1 MKSRKSSDAPGLLL
15 PRYVLGVLRRRGI
28 FAQPSVRVEHQHLAK
43 RYVVRGLESGGAVG
57 DVGHYVT
64 FAREDGQPLE
74 YLHPVESISV
84 NGLHSVVLAP
94 SMVRIEMLRKARTY
108 ELLITQHRPQ
118 SVLDCKKLA
127 LESKILF
134 RGIHGRLELDLVG
147 PDKIRAGSVVPTF
160 YSLAGEPMG
169 IPKRFRGAVRAVTQ
183 AVNCTG
189 CSHCHYL
196 RSAKPETV
204 EESAGKRVADAVIP
218 MKDAA

>member
-1 MKSRKSSDAPGLLL
+1 MKSGKSSDAFGLRL
-15 PRYVLGVLRRRGI
+15 PRYVVQALRQRGI
-28 FAQPSVRVEHQHLAK
+28 FAQSSVTVEHQHLAR

-108 ELLITQHRPQ
+108 DLLITQHRPQ
-118 SVLDCKKLA
+118 SVPNGKKPA
-127 LESKILF
+127 LESQTLF
-134 RGIHGRLELDLVG
+134 RGLHGRLELDLVG
-147 PDKIRAGSVVPTF
+147 LDKSRPGSVLPTF
-160 YSLAGEPMG
+160 YTPAGEPLG
-169 IPKRFRGAVRAVTQ
+169 IPKRFRAAVRAVTQ

-196 RSAKPETV
+196 RSVKMETV
-204 EESAGKRVADAVIP
+204 EENAGKPAAVTVVALE
-218 MKDAA
+218 DAA

>member
-1 MKSRKSSDAPGLLL
+1 
-15 PRYVLGVLRRRGI
+15 VLRALRQRGI
-28 FAQPSVRVEHQHLAK
+28 FAQSSVRVEHQHLAR

-64 FAREDGQPLE
+64 FAREDGRPLE
-74 YLHPVESISV
+74 NLHPVESIGV

-94 SMVRIEMLRKARTY
+94 CLVRIEMLRKARTY

-118 SVLDCKKLA
+118 SALDGKKPA
-127 LESKILF
+127 LESKTLF

-147 PDKIRAGSVVPTF
+147 PDKSRAGSVVPTF
-160 YSLAGEPMG
+160 YTMAGEPRG
-169 IPKRFRGAVRAVTQ
+169 IPKRFRGAVQAITQ

-196 RSAKPETV
+196 RSAKTQTV
-204 EESAGKRVADAVIP
+204 EQNAGKPGAVSVVPVADA
-218 MKDAA
+218 A

>member
-1 MKSRKSSDAPGLLL
+1 MKSRRSSNAPGLLL
-15 PRYVLGVLRRRGI
+15 PRYVLGVLRQRGI
-28 FAQPSVRVEHQHLAK
+28 FAQPSVRVEHQHLAR

-64 FAREDGQPLE
+64 FAREDGRPLE
-74 YLHPVESISV
+74 YLHPVESIGV

-94 SMVRIEMLRKARTY
+94 SLVRIEVLRKARTY
-108 ELLITQHRPQ
+108 ELLITQHRPK
-118 SVLDCKKLA
+118 SVLDDKKPT
-127 LESKILF
+127 LESKTLF

-147 PDKIRAGSVVPTF
+147 PDKSRAGSVVPTF
-160 YSLAGEPMG
+160 CTMAGEPMG

-196 RSAKPETV
+196 RSAKTQTV
-204 EESAGKRVADAVIP
+204 EQNAPKSVAITVTP
-218 MKDAA
+218 AANVA

>member
-1 MKSRKSSDAPGLLL
+1 MKSRNSSDAPGIFL
-15 PRYVLGVLRRRGI
+15 PRYVVGVLRQRGI
-28 FAQPSVRVEHQHLAK
+28 FVQPSVRVEHQHLAR

-64 FAREDGQPLE
+64 FAGEDGQPLE
-74 YLHPVESISV
+74 YLHSVESISV

-94 SMVRIEMLRKARTY
+94 SLVRIEMLRKAKTY
-108 ELLITQHRPQ
+108 ELLITQHRPH
-118 SVLDCKKLA
+118 SVLDGKKPA
-127 LESKILF
+127 LESKTLF

-147 PDKIRAGSVVPTF
+147 ADKSRAGSVVPTF
-160 YSLAGEPMG
+160 YTMAGEPMG

-196 RSAKPETV
+196 RSAKTQTV
-204 EESAGKRVADAVIP
+204 EQNAPKSVAVTVIP
-218 MKDAA
+218 AADIA

>member
-1 MKSRKSSDAPGLLL
+1 MKSRKSSDASGLRL
-15 PRYVLGVLRRRGI
+15 PKYVLQVLRQRGI
-28 FAQPSVRVEHQHLAK
+28 FAQPSVRVEHQHLAR
-43 RYVVRGLESGGAVG
+43 RYVVRGLESGGSVG

-74 YLHPVESISV
+74 YLHPVESIGV

-94 SMVRIEMLRKARTY
+94 CLVRIEMLRKARTY

-118 SVLDCKKLA
+118 SVLDGKKPA
-127 LESKILF
+127 LESKTLF

-147 PDKIRAGSVVPTF
+147 TDKNRAGSVLPTF
-160 YSLAGEPMG
+160 YTMAGEPLG

-196 RSAKPETV
+196 RSAKTQTV
-204 EESAGKRVADAVIP
+204 EQNTPKSVAVTVIP
-218 MKDAA
+218 VTDAA